1 MAEILVLSEQ
11 EFKLNMISLLR
22 ALMEKVGNM
31 KKHMGNTSR
40 KMENI
45 REWKEN
51 DRNKNIKRDEEC
63 LRWAHNETKDINGRI
78 SDL

>member
-1 MAEILVLSEQ
+1 
-11 EFKLNMISLLR
+11 
-22 ALMEKVGNM
+22 
-31 KKHMGNTSR
+31 MGNTSR